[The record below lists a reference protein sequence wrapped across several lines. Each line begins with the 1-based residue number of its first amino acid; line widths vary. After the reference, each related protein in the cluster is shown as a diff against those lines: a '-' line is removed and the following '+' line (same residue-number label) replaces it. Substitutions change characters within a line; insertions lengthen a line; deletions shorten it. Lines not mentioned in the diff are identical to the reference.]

1 MAAKLFSSQ
10 NKRNSSEH
18 DSLTLC
24 NMHLT
29 QCNMQ
34 KILHGYSSA
43 SEWEFFFKYIIR
55 LDITCESS
63 TRQRI
68 HMKHQALFS

>member
-10 NKRNSSEH
+10 NKSSSSER
-18 DSLTLC
+18 DSLTPC

-29 QCNMQ
+29 LCNMQ

-43 SEWEFFFKYIIR
+43 KQMGIF
-55 LDITCESS
+55 LG
-63 TRQRI
+63 
-68 HMKHQALFS
+68 M